1 MNRRNLAVISIIS
14 GCIFLAFG
22 LFLFISGHA
31 PSLAPAPSVAPAP
44 PQDGVNNPTVVV
56 VVKSSED
63 MSIATIVTLL
73 LGAAQLFL
81 GFIQLRTK

>member
-1 MNRRNLAVISIIS
+1 MNRRNLSVIIIIS

-22 LFLFISGHA
+22 LSLFISGRA
-31 PSLAPAPSVAPAP
+31 PSPAPAPSLAPAP
-44 PQDGVNNPTVVV
+44 PQDGVNSTVIV

-73 LGAAQLFL
+73 LGAAQLLL
-81 GFIQLRTK
+81 GFVRLRTK